1 MLATK
6 VHEVFTITE
15 KGEGFLNVLSV
26 IVKTLRRFIA
36 AALVEMPLT
45 LSPVMVSLFLVTSIV
60 ALPRTWLV
68 IGERT

>member
-1 MLATK
+1 MPETK
-6 VHEVFTITE
+6 VHEDFTITE
-15 KGEGFLNVLSV
+15 KAPTGNDLREGSF
-26 IVKTLRRFIA
+26 T
-36 AALVEMPLT
+36 ALIEMPLT